1 MSDTV
6 MQHRGIPGSQPAAIP
21 VAAAKSA
28 IQWRWPVTT
37 ALMTLVTLWMGLTS
51 AGTST
56 FAMSGAA
63 PHLTIPD
70 MVVPAR
76 AFILVMAA
84 GTLVVAIGVGW
95 RAVGRQSIRLWAVGI
110 AAILFV
116 LGFLSWVVAGTG
128 STMPVV
134 RLLAG
139 ALAFTV
145 PLVFGALSGVVC
157 ERSGIINL
165 AIEAQMLFGAFLGA
179 VLASATGNA
188 WLALISAPVAGM
200 LISTLLGLFTI
211 KYRVDHIIVG
221 VVLNML
227 ALGLTSFL
235 LAAVLSG
242 ANQRFNQPLSLRRLP
257 IPGLCEIPVA
267 GPVFFNQNI
276 LVYLMYAIV
285 AGLQFMLFRS
295 RWGLRTRAVGEH
307 PKAADTVGIKVN
319 PLRWRNVLLGGAL
332 AGLGGAMFTVGL
344 GLAFSKNMVAG
355 NGYIALAAMI
365 LGRWRPTGAVAAAA
379 LFGFA
384 TNLGFII
391 QTLNAPI
398 PTEFVQM
405 IPYLATVLAV
415 AGFVKSARPPA
426 AEGIPYP

>member
-1 MSDTV
+1 MSTTV
-6 MQHRGIPGSQPAAIP
+6 ALRPADNGLPAP
-21 VAAAKSA
+21 APANVLAP
-28 IQWRWPVTT
+28 IQLRWPITT
-37 ALMTLVTLWMGLTS
+37 GLMTLATLVMGLG
-51 AGTST
+51 AKGTST
-56 FAMSGAA
+56 FTFAGATSWFTMPNA
-63 PHLTIPD
+63 VVDARSFILL
-70 MVVPAR
+70 MVV
-76 AFILVMAA
+76 
-84 GTLVVAIGVGW
+84 GTLIGAGLVTWKAIGRKPVP
-95 RAVGRQSIRLWAVGI
+95 IWAVLISGI
-110 AAILFV
+110 FFLV
-116 LGFLSWVVAGTG
+116 GFLTWVVADTG
-128 STMPVV
+128 STMPVI

-145 PLVFGALSGVVC
+145 PLVFGSLSGVVC

-165 AIEAQMLFGAFLGA
+165 GIEAQLLFGAFFGA
-179 VLASATGNA
+179 VFASIAGSP
-188 WLALISAPVAGM
+188 WVALIAAPIAGVGVAA
-200 LISTLLGLFTI
+200 LLGLFTI

-227 ALGLTSFL
+227 VLGLTSFL
-235 LAAVLSG
+235 LATVLSG
-242 ANQRFNQPLSLRRLP
+242 ANQHFNQALSLPRLP
-257 IPGLCEIPVA
+257 IPVLADIPVI
-267 GPVFFNQNI
+267 GPVLFDQNI
-276 LVYLMYAIV
+276 LIYLMYAVV
-285 AGLQFMLFRS
+285 AALQFMLFRS

-319 PLRWRNVLLGGAL
+319 RLRWRNVLLGGAL

-405 IPYLATVLAV
+405 IPYLATILAV
-415 AGFVKSARPPA
+415 AGFVKSAKPPA

>member
-1 MSDTV
+1 MSTATLIVPEAEPQSVVPTDVVT
-6 MQHRGIPGSQPAAIP
+6 P
-21 VAAAKSA
+21 
-28 IQWRWPVTT
+28 IQWRWPITT
-37 ALMTLVTLWMGLTS
+37 ALLTLATLAMALT
-51 AGTST
+51 ATGTST
-56 FAMSGAA
+56 FAMSGAS
-63 PHLTIPD
+63 PRFTIPNI
-70 MVVPAR
+70 VVPATP
-76 AFILVMAA
+76 FILVMTVGAA
-84 GTLVVAIGVGW
+84 IGTALVVMLALRRRPVPFW
-95 RAVGRQSIRLWAVGI
+95 
-110 AAILFV
+110 AILITGVFFL
-116 LGFLSWVVAGTG
+116 LGFLAWVVADTG

-157 ERSGIINL
+157 ERSGVINL
-165 AIEAQMLFGAFLGA
+165 AIEAQLLFGAFLGV
-179 VLASATGNA
+179 VLASIVGSP
-188 WLALISAPVAGM
+188 WLALISAPIAGAMVAA
-200 LISTLLGLFTI
+200 LLGLFTI
-211 KYRVDHIIVG
+211 KYRVNHIIVG

-242 ANQRFNQPLSLRRLP
+242 ANQKFNVPMSLPNLAIPLLS
-257 IPGLCEIPVA
+257 EIPVI

-276 LVYLMYAIV
+276 LIYLMYLVV
-285 AGLQFMLFRS
+285 AALQFMLFRS

-319 PLRWRNVLLGGAL
+319 ALRWRNVLLGGAL

-405 IPYLATVLAV
+405 IPYIVTVLAV
-415 AGFVKSARPPA
+415 AGFVKSAKPPA
-426 AEGIPYP
+426 AEGIAYP

>member
-1 MSDTV
+1 MSTSATLI
-6 MQHRGIPGSQPAAIP
+6 RPASQPEP
-21 VAAAKSA
+21 VETPDVVTS
-28 IQWRWPVTT
+28 IQWRWPITT
-37 ALMTLVTLWMGLTS
+37 AVLTIATVIMGINAT
-51 AGTST
+51 GTST
-56 FAMSGAA
+56 FAMLGAS
-63 PHLTIPD
+63 PRFTIPNI
-70 MVVPAR
+70 VVPATP
-76 AFILVMAA
+76 FILAMAA
-84 GTLVVAIGVGW
+84 GAAVFTAVVTLLVLKRRPVPF
-95 RAVGRQSIRLWAVGI
+95 WAVVLTGVFF
-110 AAILFV
+110 L
-116 LGFLSWVVAGTG
+116 LGFLAWVVADTG

-145 PLVFGALSGVVC
+145 PLVFGSLSGVVC
-157 ERSGIINL
+157 ERSGVINL
-165 AIEAQMLFGAFLGA
+165 AIEAQLLFGAFLGV
-179 VLASATGNA
+179 VLASALGSP
-188 WLALISAPVAGM
+188 WLALISAPIAGAM
-200 LISTLLGLFTI
+200 IASLLGLFTI
-211 KYRVDHIIVG
+211 KYRVNHIIVG

-227 ALGLTSFL
+227 TLGLTSFL

-242 ANQRFNQPLSLRRLP
+242 DNQKFNVPMSLPNIP
-257 IPGLCEIPVA
+257 IPLLSEIPVL

-276 LVYLMYAIV
+276 LIYLMYIV
-285 AGLQFMLFRS
+285 VFALQFMLFRS

-319 PLRWRNVLLGGAL
+319 ALRWRNVLLGGAL

-405 IPYLATVLAV
+405 IPYIVTLLAV
-415 AGFVKSARPPA
+415 AGFVKSAKPPA